1 MIENLLIP
9 ITVCG
14 ASITGGAVLTA
25 RGFCRQELRLD
36 DALMLVYGEATE
48 PRRRFSRIWLL
59 SGQENL
65 LLLRGKSAQD
75 HARDKA
81 ILAIVGAALPSIIGV
96 ASWLLLHC
104 SLVIPGVLALVGA
117 VLGFFLPDIQLRRQ
131 SRTVHADARESLFAF
146 LDLVTLERL
155 GNASASQAL
164 AAAAT
169 MSDAPLFIQI
179 RDVLERARLEQR
191 PAYSDLKK
199 LGEELDLS
207 ELGDIA
213 DIMRLDEHGASLAG
227 MLRARV
233 KELRDAH
240 LHREKVAAH
249 VVNEQMTV
257 WMVLPAIVFALIFL
271 APPILRMVSG

>member
-1 MIENLLIP
+1 MISNVLIL
-9 ITVCG
+9 VASCG
-14 ASITGGAVLTA
+14 MAISGGIALVA
-25 RGFCRQELRLD
+25 IGWRGSEPRLD
-36 DALMLVYGEATE
+36 DALALLNNEIAE
-48 PRRRFSRIWLL
+48 PRQRFSKIPLL

-65 LLLRGKSAQD
+65 LLLRGKSVAE
-75 HARDKA
+75 HANDK
-81 ILAIVGAALPSIIGV
+81 IVLAIVGSVLPLIIGS

-104 SLVIPGVLALVGA
+104 SLVIPGFLALIGA

-169 MSDAPLFIQI
+169 MSDAPLFIHI

>member
-1 MIENLLIP
+1 MENLLMLV
-9 ITVCG
+9 TLCG
-14 ASITGGAVLTA
+14 MSIAGGIVWIVQ
-25 RGFCRQELRLD
+25 GCCRQELRLD
-36 DALMLVYGEATE
+36 DALTLIYGEATE
-48 PRRRFSRIWLL
+48 PRQRLSRIPLV

-65 LLLRGKSAQD
+65 LLLRGKTATE
-75 HARDKA
+75 HASDKVV
-81 ILAIVGAALPSIIGV
+81 LAIVGSLLPSVIGS

-104 SLVIPGVLALVGA
+104 SLVIPSVLALIGA
-117 VLGFFLPDIQLRRQ
+117 VLGFFLPDLQLRRK
-131 SRTVHADARESLFAF
+131 SRTVHADAREALFAF

-164 AAAAT
+164 TAAAT
-169 MSDAPLFIQI
+169 MSDAPLFVQI

-191 PAYSDLKK
+191 PAYSDLKR

-249 VVNEQMTV
+249 AVNEQMTV

-271 APPILRMVSG
+271 APPILRMVSGP